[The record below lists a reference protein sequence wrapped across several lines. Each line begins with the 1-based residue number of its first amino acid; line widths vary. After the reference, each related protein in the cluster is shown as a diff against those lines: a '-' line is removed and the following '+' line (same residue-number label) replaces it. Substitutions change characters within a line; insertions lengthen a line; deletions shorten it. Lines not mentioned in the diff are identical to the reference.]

1 MSSHTTVAHP
11 QLNLTKSHL
20 YMDQSI
26 DDIIL
31 HMGVSTFLA
40 NQMLSRTSTYQLPRY
55 FLTSKSEYNLVV
67 NDCDLN

>member
-1 MSSHTTVAHP
+1 
-11 QLNLTKSHL
+11 
-20 YMDQSI
+20 MDQSI

-40 NQMLSRTSTYQLPRY
+40 NQMLSRTSTYQLSRH